1 MNDDAKSSPGPI
13 LPIVCLSIGLSACAQ
28 VGESPKI
35 EGDQILGGKNI
46 SAQVL
51 NRGQEIYLGSCASCH
66 GVRGDG
72 RGPVGLHQNPPPRD
86 LRQGT
91 IKFASVPVG
100 NLPTDE
106 DLIRVVKNGL
116 RGTAMLA
123 WPVAD
128 ADVKAVIQY
137 IKLFSSRWQK
147 EKAGKP
153 IVLGK
158 DVFKGKRPEALKLGE
173 ELYHTKALCT
183 ACHPVYNEA
192 LKRDALS
199 AAQKETQAKETPQ
212 VRSEKAVSIR
222 ATKFGQDVLRAG
234 DNVEDIYRAV
244 AAGLGGTAMP
254 SWESGLSAKEIWAL
268 AYYVQEQARKTH
280 QGTK

>member
-1 MNDDAKSSPGPI
+1 MNDDAKYFPGH
-13 LPIVCLSIGLSACAQ
+13 LLSIVCLSIGLSACAQ
-28 VGESPKI
+28 IGESPKI

-86 LRQGT
+86 LRQGI
-91 IKFASVPVG
+91 IKFASVPAG

-106 DLIRVVKNGL
+106 DLMRVLKNGL

-128 ADVKAVIQY
+128 ADVQAVIQY
-137 IKLFSSRWQK
+137 IKLFSDRWRK
-147 EKAGKP
+147 EKAGQP

-158 DVFKGKRPEALKLGE
+158 DVFAGKREEALKLGE
-173 ELYHTKALCT
+173 ELYHSKAQCSL
-183 ACHPVYNEA
+183 CHPTFRTTF
-192 LKRDALS
+192 KHDALRDKDK
-199 AAQKETQAKETPQ
+199 ARQARVQASRGDGRPGH
-212 VRSEKAVSIR
+212 
-222 ATKFGQDVLRAG
+222 ATKFGKDVLRAG
-234 DNVEDIYRAV
+234 DKLEDIYRAV
-244 AAGLGGTAMP
+244 AAGIGGTAMP
-254 SWESGLSAKEIWAL
+254 SWSNALSAQEIWAI
-268 AYYVQEQARKTH
+268 AYYVQDLNLRENQRP
-280 QGTK
+280 